1 MYFRNV
7 IAAVLVF
14 GPFPALGETFRLQV
28 AGDKFNE
35 VVRESAQIS
44 GVVVAGVLRH
54 GVGDTG
60 DLSAAIDPTWE
71 SEFICVRVLSGD
83 GFYEA
88 ENTYVLPAQ
97 WDGGLAQFDFPT
109 RHAELLSG
117 LPEGA
122 VAVRVTEGDCSQRQ
136 PSAALANWR
145 GAEGG
150 AAALLINAFAADE
163 VFMYVGTQAV
173 ACERIAIS
181 GLAAFDTSCALPDGL
196 SGRVEITI
204 YRLQGGS
211 ASEPSI
217 VRLFLGQL

>member
-1 MYFRNV
+1 MIRNA
-7 IAAVLVF
+7 IAAILLC
-14 GPFPALGETFRLQV
+14 GPLPTLAETVTLQI
-28 AGDKFNE
+28 AGDQFNE

-54 GVGDTG
+54 GAGDTS

-88 ENTYVLPAQ
+88 ENTYVLPTQ
-97 WDGGLAQFDFPT
+97 WDGGVAELDFPT
-109 RHAELLSG
+109 RHGDLLSG

-122 VAVRVTEGDCSQRQ
+122 VAVRVTEGDCTQRQ

-150 AAALLINAFAADE
+150 AAALLVNAFAADE

-173 ACERIAIS
+173 PCDRIAIS

-196 SGRVEITI
+196 SGHVELTI